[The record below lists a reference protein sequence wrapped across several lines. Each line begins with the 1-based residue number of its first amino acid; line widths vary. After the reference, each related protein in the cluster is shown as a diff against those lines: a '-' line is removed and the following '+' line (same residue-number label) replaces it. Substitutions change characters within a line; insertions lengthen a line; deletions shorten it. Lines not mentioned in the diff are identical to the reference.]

1 MKEMCSSDGV
11 GVGVGEG
18 AGVGAGVEVAVGTGA
33 AVGVG
38 TGTAVGVGRG
48 AGTGVDVGAGV
59 APGVGRGAATVASGL
74 PSLGPLDSSNW
85 AIWSISSQACSR
97 SPSCRAVPASEI
109 NFLLPGAPPCAC
121 SRFCSC
127 CILAVASSGDW
138 QETVSPPAAGG
149 TAVAVG
155 AAGAVAVGAAGA
167 VAVGAAGAVAVGA
180 ASTVA

>member
-1 MKEMCSSDGV
+1 M
-11 GVGVGEG
+11 
-18 AGVGAGVEVAVGTGA
+18 GVGAGLGVEVAAGTGA
-33 AVGVG
+33 TVAVG
-38 TGTAVGVGRG
+38 TGTAVGVGLR
-48 AGTGVDVGAGV
+48 AGTGVDVGAEV
-59 APGVGRGAATVASGL
+59 APGDGGGGATVAGGL

-109 NFLLPGAPPCAC
+109 NFLLPGAPPCVC
-121 SRFCSC
+121 SRSCSC
-127 CILAVASSGDW
+127 CILAVASSRDW
-138 QETVSPPAAGG
+138 QETVSPPAAGN